1 MNKRKQISSYYSVSE
16 EKMSTKQ
23 KASEVTFS
31 PAKKINCLNTDKYD
45 HHDSQQGWKVNTVD
59 GHSDNDSTRLET
71 RIKEATCRSRYA
83 LSSLCAK
90 LM

>member
-45 HHDSQQGWKVNTVD
+45 HHDSQQGWNQLFATQD
-59 GHSDNDSTRLET
+59 GRKTF
-71 RIKEATCRSRYA
+71 
-83 LSSLCAK
+83 LSSHSLSANQVVNQCITSS
-90 LM
+90 